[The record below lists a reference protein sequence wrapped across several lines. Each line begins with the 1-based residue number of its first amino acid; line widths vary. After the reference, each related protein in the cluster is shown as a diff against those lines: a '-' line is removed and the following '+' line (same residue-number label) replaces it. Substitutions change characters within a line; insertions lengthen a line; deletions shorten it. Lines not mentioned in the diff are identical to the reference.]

1 MQAWQVLA
9 SETVLDSRW
18 LRVRRQRVRTAHG
31 YEIPEY
37 YLLDAPDIVVLLA
50 LTEAHELILV
60 RQYRHGAGRAV
71 LELPAGLMEPTD
83 PNPARTAEREL
94 LEETG
99 YRAARLEPLGCLY
112 PSPARQTNR
121 THCFLALG
129 CQWTAEP
136 GGDPSEQIEL
146 RLLPV
151 GEVRAAAQR
160 GDLPSQTSL
169 GCLFLGLERLRAL
182 GIPGA

>member
-1 MQAWQVLA
+1 MQGWEILD
-9 SETVLDSRW
+9 SETVLDSPW
-18 LRVRRQRVRTAHG
+18 LRVRRQRIRTAHG

-37 YLLDAPDIVVLLA
+37 YLLDAPDIVVLVA
-50 LTEAHELILV
+50 LTEDHELILV
-60 RQYRHGAGRAV
+60 RQYRHGAARTV

-83 PNPARTAEREL
+83 PSPARTAEREL

-99 YRAARLEPLGCLY
+99 YRAARLEALGHLY

-129 CQWTAEP
+129 CRRAGEP

-146 RLLPV
+146 ALLPLR
-151 GEVRAAAQR
+151 EARAAVQR
-160 GDLPSQTSL
+160 GELPSQTSL